1 MAIQANAL
9 PPSLVDELNE
19 MKRRITALERK
30 PKLGSVNERL
40 PYGSFQSPSLE
51 GTEGAEY
58 THALGVINSTGL
70 NQPVLILLIPF
81 HLPQNSAFTAP
92 LDVSV
97 TVWIRDMITNGKTKE
112 FTIDKTSDFPSPNN
126 GFTRTL
132 TWSWAHPQPI
142 GFDDTNEWKG
152 FAIEYRVNKRVNDA
166 DGNSVT
172 VGMGNPMIVTGVPDG
187 TYFEEADDGNPRIA
201 GTLTPT
207 DGGPVTWG

>member
-51 GTEGAEY
+51 GNQGSTVN
-58 THALGVINSTGL
+58 ALGVINSTGL

-81 HLPQNSAFTAP
+81 HIPQGASAA

-97 TVWIRDMITNGKTKE
+97 TVWIRDMITNGKTKSI
-112 FTIDKTSDFPSPNN
+112 TITKADDHTTP
-126 GFTRTL
+126 GFTRNI

-142 GFDDTNEWKG
+142 GFDDSNEWKG
-152 FAIEYRVNKRVNDA
+152 FAIEYTVNKRATDPSGA
-166 DGNSVT
+166 SVT
-172 VGMGNPMIVTGVPDG
+172 VGMGNPMLITGVPDG
-187 TYFEEADDGNPRIA
+187 TYYEEADDGNPRID
-201 GTLTPT
+201 GGLTPT
-207 DGGPVTWG
+207 DGGPVEWH